1 MKMSYSIDYV
11 FSYLSSEYRVLK
23 NDEFLKQ
30 TRYILSIDQFI
41 IKLAEILIKNK
52 VLQDK
57 KVYEIYSNCNK
68 DKYKVLVKNRDII
81 FISFETNYKPIFND
95 TRVSSYL
102 KRRIKYDFDI
112 REINYEY
119 SLNKLYIVTDC
130 GVSFPL
136 LNEKQQKIVNIENE
150 NIIVQG
156 VAGSGKTNICI
167 DKIIYIAARNYSGKV
182 LYSTFS
188 RGLLVDTKSKIDRFT
203 DNIKNFIKDYKDN
216 KIVFLDKDYKTAI
229 EKKLGIY
236 FDVDSKEG
244 IIDKLNVI
252 NEYLTNKVDYFL
264 IEDLYSKHVG
274 KIDKIADE
282 KYFLRT
288 YLYNIKDH
296 QLQNKINKLKTISH
310 EIIYKEINGLILGS
324 YNQKTDT
331 YYVSLEEYISLREN
345 SFSKQECEVI
355 YALAKDYEKHLINNS
370 LLDNNLMSK
379 ALLKTNIEKYSLSI
393 LDEVQ
398 DMTEVNLVLMKKIS
412 RKLLCVGDALQMI
425 NPAYFSFAY
434 LKNLLYEKDIINVE
448 TLENNYRNTKKIA
461 DIIENL
467 NDINSNIFGVHNF
480 VIKGKSIQDEIDT
493 SCIYVNDFNYIQDV
507 LKENYENI
515 TIVTSTIREKE
526 LLRKQCKNTE
536 ILTISEIKGLERD
549 IVILANILSDNSS
562 KWAELERIKVNRK
575 QSNENSVYRY
585 YLNLLYVGV
594 SRAKTHLCVIEKNN
608 INYFSNLFNNEFD
621 KLNFADAKKWLSN
634 IGSKQSLQESEIIDR
649 IEKFISLAQYDNARF
664 NVEKIQDNIKRN
676 DYLNRIDI
684 NEKYISRGDYKGAG
698 IRYWELNMID
708 DAREMFKLSN
718 DETLLKFMDSTLTG
732 LDNGLNR
739 DIVQFLPEVYENEI
753 AKELIINVLKKDIK
767 EYKENNKKINDR
779 FKK

>member
-1 MKMSYSIDYV
+1 MMQFSIDYI
-11 FSYLSSEYRVLK
+11 FSYISSEYRILK

-41 IKLAEILIKNK
+41 IKISEILIKNK
-52 VLQDK
+52 VLK
-57 KVYEIYSNCNK
+57 NNTTYEVFSNCNK
-68 DKYKVLVKNRDII
+68 DKYKIFIKDKDII
-81 FISFETNYKPIFND
+81 FIGFETNYVPVIND
-95 TRVSSYL
+95 TRVLSYL
-102 KRRIKYDFDI
+102 KRKIKYEFSI
-112 REINYEY
+112 REIIGTVA
-119 SLNKLYIVTDC
+119 LQKLYLVTDC

-136 LNEKQQKIVNIENE
+136 LNEKQLKIVNIEDE
-150 NIIVQG
+150 NVIVQG

-167 DKIIYIAARNYSGKV
+167 DKIIYIASRNYFGKV
-182 LYSTFS
+182 LYSTYS
-188 RGLLVDTKSKIDRFT
+188 RGLLIDTKTKVNAFSQ
-203 DNIKNFIKDYKDN
+203 NIKDFIQNYNDK
-216 KIVFLDKDYKTAI
+216 KIIFLDKEHKRAI
-229 EKKLGIY
+229 ENKLGIF

-244 IIDKLNVI
+244 ILEKLQTIVD
-252 NEYLTNKVDYFL
+252 YLDNKVDYFL
-264 IEDLYSKHVG
+264 IEDLYLKHVG

-282 KYFLRT
+282 KYFTKT

-324 YNQKTDT
+324 YNQKTDSDF
-331 YYVSLEEYISLREN
+331 VSLDNYISMREN
-345 SFSKQECEVI
+345 SFSRQECETI
-355 YALAKDYEKHLINNS
+355 YSIAKDYEKHLLNNK

-398 DMTEVNLVLMKKIS
+398 DMTEINLVLMKKIS

-461 DIIENL
+461 DIIEDL

-493 SCIYVNDFNYIQDV
+493 SCVYVNDLNYIQDV

-526 LLRKQCKNTE
+526 FLRKLCKNTE

-549 IVILANILSDNSS
+549 IVILVNILSDNSS

-594 SRAKTHLCVIEKNN
+594 SRAKTHLCIIEKNN
-608 INYFSNLFNNEFD
+608 ISYFSNLFNNEFD
-621 KLNFADAKKWLSN
+621 KLNFNDAKKWLSN
-634 IGSKQSLQESEIIDR
+634 IGSKQSLQEGEIIDR
-649 IEKFISLAQYDNARF
+649 IEKFISLSQYDNARF

-684 NEKYISRGDYKGAG
+684 NEKYVSRGDYKGAG

-718 DETLLKFMDSTLTG
+718 DETLLKFMESTLTG

-753 AKELIINVLKKDIK
+753 AKELIVNVLKKDIK
-767 EYKENNKKINDR
+767 KYKENNKEINDR